1 MNCERAPHSCF
12 ISRSSLRI
20 HHSLFAFDI
29 FPYCLYGF
37 PYEDHVDHSDP
48 VFRNLKRRAAERNET
63 LSALVTE
70 YLVQGLRETRKP
82 KRPLRLPSFKMGWP
96 PKVNIAD
103 REALYDFLEAERD
116 ERLYGVERKG

>member
-1 MNCERAPHSCF
+1 MVFHMKTTLIIP
-12 ISRSSLRI
+12 
-20 HHSLFAFDI
+20 
-29 FPYCLYGF
+29 
-37 PYEDHVDHSDP
+37 DP